1 MTERSFVERA
11 NTSDFIERTAQDVD
25 GPVIISGSFAEQAPV
40 NAALIHESSSGEVIS
55 DEPLASSDVGVLA
68 ALLNHEVSDHMRTR
82 WNEIQRMFVDN
93 PRSAVQQ
100 ADALVSD
107 VVGQIAQMFATEHG
121 LLESQWKQ
129 GKDVS
134 TEDLRKTLQ
143 RYRTFFNR
151 LVV

>member
-1 MTERSFVERA
+1 MIERSLVERA
-11 NTSDFIERTAQDVD
+11 NTSDFVEQSSTSAN
-25 GPVIISGSFAEQAPV
+25 GPLIDPSPFAEQAPL
-40 NAALIHESSSGEVIS
+40 NAAQIHESSGSEWTRN
-55 DEPLASSDVGVLA
+55 ETPSSPQAGALA
-68 ALLNHEVSDHMRTR
+68 ALLTREVSDPMRTR
-82 WNEIQRMFVDN
+82 WNEIQRTFVDD

-107 VVGQIAQMFATEHG
+107 VVGQIAQMFATERT

>member
-1 MTERSFVERA
+1 MVERSFVERV
-11 NTSDFIERTAQDVD
+11 NISDFVEQTAQGVD
-25 GPVIISGSFAEQAPV
+25 DPEVISVPFTNQAS
-40 NAALIHESSSGEVIS
+40 ADTTLIHESPSGEVVGNEAVVPS
-55 DEPLASSDVGVLA
+55 DIGVLA
-68 ALLNHEVSDHMRTR
+68 ALLDRDVSEHMRTR
-82 WNEIQRMFVDN
+82 WSEIQRMFVDE

-107 VVGQIAQMFATEHG
+107 AVVQIAQMFATERG
-121 LLESQWKQ
+121 LLEGQWKQ